1 MSSKIRRKLSGALL
15 IMLIISMAFLC
26 VLAGGVFFA
35 RAEGTL
41 TSITV
46 EVNPETRIYYDD
58 TLDSLK
64 GNSGDMVEKLI
75 VTGYF
80 NDDTSRR
87 LAPDEYA
94 LSAEG
99 LDGSAQLGT
108 NSLTV
113 TVTAGG
119 DIENS
124 VTFTPRGNDTV
135 AIEAE
140 YVGQKIYPYTFL
152 WNEDFVVYGIRR
164 DGSKGILEPGAYSLR
179 YNLRATP
186 DNASDPYVSEVEII
200 YPGDEF
206 IQPCV
211 VPVNVTKLEVT
222 GISVPSIQDRQ
233 NVGADFDPTL
243 FSATIFYSDGGSAST
258 TCADSNFYY
267 SYAFQN
273 DEGEWIPIKVYD
285 LDQHTMILNPDLTA
299 EEIAE
304 YADKNGYGYFNGS
317 DYIFVYYV
325 ESGKVVP
332 TKVRIG
338 IKTIPI
344 LPVSMIVQEDG
355 SAFTVSDAPG
365 LDISESKP
373 LYYQYS
379 VGENEA
385 VTGIAQHF
393 SIGGNTPFNANYMTV
408 TVMDGGD
415 DVTASCVQ
423 GETGAFSL
431 TDAGIYTVT
440 VALNPGY
447 YWDIAGYSSLS
458 EISYTVTV
466 SPASLDDFLGVEI
479 AGWTY
484 GGYQAG
490 SNAPVVTGNYGDADV
505 TYYFSGTQND
515 GSDYSKEVTAAA
527 GTALSDAQ
535 VPSHAGNYT
544 LYISVAASADGNFA
558 ASSMP
563 AESAVPFE
571 VSRAKVKTPGRGED
585 YTDLTYN
592 AKPQSVTISA
602 TNIKD
607 LVNVTCTPQT
617 NAGTYQFTVSLK
629 DKYNYEWDTTVSEAD
644 TADKN
649 LSWEIKQFTETAITA
664 LSVANWEYGSGP
676 NDPVFEWTFKSELS
690 SVMPQYTYYYDENGD
705 GTYSERL
712 TPAPDSQ
719 SPAGNYKVVAVIAG
733 NTNYVAASAE
743 TTFVITRKGVEIPQI
758 TGRYTYSGSPI
769 TVSILPDDIGTYY
782 EVVDGSDTRTDA
794 GDYELILRLIGNYAW
809 SEATDA
815 NGNDVTGNL
824 RLSWRIKRKGVERP
838 QITGYDGEGGY
849 IYQDGETIS
858 VQYSG
863 SENLNKYY
871 TASDD
876 TSGINAGDY
885 TLTLTPTANYC
896 WKTDDG
902 DTAAYPLP
910 WKIVPRKVA
919 APTAGSTFTFD
930 GSKKTYVFGG
940 FDGKAM
946 QISVIVEE
954 DGDKY
959 GLDTSVIGEVTA
971 IHAGTYTIKVSLKN
985 SNYAWS
991 DAGAS
996 ERTYMFVIGRK
1007 GVDKPQITGYPE
1019 GESGYVYNDGETI
1032 SAQYSGSEYLGT
1044 YYTAS
1049 GDESGIDARNYTLTL
1064 TLKSDYQWTDGG
1076 TGTHDLDWSIVARK
1090 IAKPTIAPKD
1100 NVYTGTTLTAII
1112 SGIDANAK
1120 KSLKISSSCDE
1131 GDAEGFSLSE
1141 IDGAQIT
1148 VSALHAGTYTVTFT
1162 LNNAEVDNYVWSDDN
1177 GTDELNLKWTVQKA
1191 QSEITD
1197 NTVTVGDVTF
1207 GKAPAAPEFEADFGK
1222 DSADITY
1229 YYKKTKDG
1237 TYSALDKA
1245 PDENSAAGYYK
1256 VEVYIPAGDDWEQSA
1271 VAEDEFLIDRQ
1282 AVAVPEIE
1290 GTYIYD
1296 KSWQTVR
1303 FTTDGV
1309 EKGYFTVSDG
1319 EQRNA
1324 GSYTVTLTLADNY
1337 KWDVDGNGYDTQSR
1351 SYVFSTESDNAWV
1364 ILQRQV
1370 ARISLT
1376 ENTKVSD
1383 ASVPGTPEA
1392 QSNEIISFDETYG
1405 AEAYKFSNLSAGLT
1419 KSESGKAFTAK
1430 NAGTYT
1436 VTVGL
1441 TANYTWATGGE
1452 NSFVLTWTIGK
1463 KEVSIPS
1470 GVTRRLEFNGSE
1482 LYPEAIYDSVAD
1494 NIAYYDYA
1502 EDIFWK
1508 YGEGGNTPIAN
1519 TTDKG
1524 AYYLSF
1530 ELYDPLN
1537 FCWKINES
1545 DKGTEEW
1552 MLDHTGGENGKT
1564 LYVWYEI
1571 TAKQYDK
1578 YVTVTVKNITYGQS
1592 VQPQL
1597 TLDIVA
1603 DPNLSEVQN
1612 EIAADS
1618 PDNNTIAYYYSG
1630 TTLGGET
1637 YGGTGPGIEVAP
1649 AAAGT
1654 YYLVVVIEETANYA
1668 KTYIGDG
1675 ENKITFTIAPAQ
1687 LTPTFEGASDGGYSY
1702 EYGNSKD
1709 VSVTFTGY
1717 QHGEGAGNV
1726 PVTCEYKSKSTS
1738 FTSGNA
1744 VMLPVGSYTVT
1755 ASISN
1760 RNYYISQVEGKYELS
1775 ASKDYEVT
1783 KKDLTV
1789 TVTGQSVVYGE
1800 ALKNWVNFLSA
1811 EGWVKGEKAS
1821 LESAYFAWLVAE
1833 EGVVCTYEQGSD
1845 VGTYKVTLQD
1855 PTSTLEGMGN
1865 YNIIYKDYDDNGAVV
1880 SVSKRKITVTIADK
1894 SSIYGGEIAAFTAKN
1909 AFTDEQGMTG
1919 EVIFGAAAYTLEAR
1933 DLATGEEPVTLS
1945 TKSDAVQYRIVGVPT
1960 EEGQKNYEIV
1970 FKREGTGTGTE
1981 YAVYTIEKADIVVG
1995 DADYSAVYSGA
2006 AQKDLI
2012 QAKLNEVTTIVNAEL
2027 GQNVTWTFSLTDG
2040 GAYGDLGDFK
2050 DVTKNAGVDGAV
2062 TVYYKVTADNH
2073 NEKTGSFTVTI
2084 SRADLHVSVQDAVVD
2099 YGFAVDAG
2107 KFVLIY
2113 DGFKENDNA
2122 GDFVNAENVTY
2133 SILSGDAAYA
2143 AGAAAGSEFV
2153 VTPSGITSDNYNV
2166 IFDGTGTLVVAP
2178 RKITV
2183 TLKAQTAV
2191 YAGQDYTYILGG
2203 VYGEDYTAVWGGVT
2217 EQEGKT
2223 NVTSFTGSE
2232 GALYDSTNPS
2242 LQLAAYLTSHDV
2254 GSYKIFMQS
2263 AGNENYAVTV
2273 ENAENKL
2280 FTITAKPITVSIT
2293 DGEGEYTYGETVS
2306 HGFDYAGQLCGE
2318 DTVSVTLTYTGTKY
2332 DSTTAPVN
2340 AGSYRVTLTISGNE
2354 NYVLNEETYADFTI
2368 RPKALTITADDK
2380 ETYYGEVA
2388 PAFTAT
2394 LDGLASAYK
2403 EADRMLIEGLL
2414 AGKFSCAYMVGDDV
2428 NDGID
2433 ILIADQEGIKAGA
2446 GNYEIAFVGG
2456 KLVVNARPIIVVID
2470 DQTTVYGES
2479 TAELTAAVS
2488 EEIGDD
2494 NYGVYGEDQNI
2505 WSLSVKNGDA
2515 ALDEK
2520 TSVGTYDIVG
2530 AIEDTNTNYAVTFR
2544 GKSGGEHGVYTITP
2558 KKVTIS
2564 FDEPDLTYSGTAK
2577 NITATIKDL
2586 MSWDSALQPSLS
2598 YSGNTFSDG
2607 AHVGTDAPVKAG
2619 SYTVRASLRS
2629 DNYYIGGNADDGYI
2643 RYDDHEFTVQKA
2655 KLTITVSV
2663 GTSEIAY
2670 GKDAPASSYTYEIG
2684 GFVNGETES
2693 VLSGGIVYE
2702 TAYQP
2707 GATSGSAG
2715 RSYAVTHD
2723 TEDSEA
2729 FASNNYSF
2737 AVTDGEFEV
2746 VARETAISISFAEI
2760 GEKNTYIYGQT
2771 QAAVAEAENL
2781 FGSDDMQFVYTYT
2794 GRNGTEY
2801 ADADNRADYPTWA
2814 GEYTVTV
2821 SSNNTNYKLIG
2832 TLSADYTIAQ
2842 KQVKVTAENKE
2853 VTYGEDAPAFT
2864 VSYAQGD
2871 FAYGENENTIE
2882 FTDKTPDYVCTY
2894 EKGAEKG
2901 SVREYDIEVSGL
2913 SSRNYTFVY
2922 TKGTLTVLK
2931 REIEVTISDGESVYG
2946 ESVDLYALAKVTS
2959 STKLA
2964 EGDTLID
2971 VVLFVTYN
2979 AEGSSQEIKNAGTYY
2994 IAGKA
2999 NEESAGK
3006 NYEITFKAS
3015 YQVPSVGGVAA
3026 KYTVKQKAVWIDFTL
3041 PQGDDSVYNGAQKS
3055 VTVEINKED
3064 IVGEDNIQIIPYYE
3078 GIDDTVYAKTDVAP
3092 TDAGSY
3098 RVTFTADDSNYTA
3111 ASFSTKLTIAPR
3123 TIDIVWLNAEFTYNG
3138 TVQTV
3143 TASYAPW
3150 VNGEKVTDSEQFIQL
3165 AVSVISYNNGTAQ
3178 DFKNAGAYVF
3188 GATFEGTDNVK
3199 GNYVLPSNATRSYVI
3214 EKYAIK
3220 VTILSASSEYGD
3232 PIAQLKVKE
3241 GAETVFECDRVGGEF
3256 WWTNVFTLST
3266 NAVQGSVVG
3275 NYTIEGTA
3283 TSGAGENYAITF
3295 TNEAGNSTVAQYRV
3309 EKRVLIVSVD
3319 GFEVVYGESVDNGS
3333 IKLLYA
3339 RKNGDGTA
3347 FYNDETDSVVNKSGI
3362 GFAYDYTACQTNAGT
3377 RVGVTVSGLS
3387 ADNYAFEYTDNEY
3400 ATSDAADGGFT
3411 VIKRTVSVENSF
3423 IGRLTGLTYDAT
3435 DRWSEITAE
3444 DLGGFGLAKGES
3456 VGDQLKFVYA
3466 FTYNESEFIYDAAS
3480 NPIKNA
3486 GAYTVT
3492 VTIDDTSSNYV
3503 LDKEYRLP
3511 FEIAKKALTV
3521 TVDGNIADQEQQ
3533 DISVVYGDPLT
3544 NKAIID
3550 GYLRYDGFVPGE
3562 DEWSTNIYS
3571 GITVVHYYVS
3581 AKEGR
3586 TDAGSRLAVK
3596 LTVPSAINYEI
3607 TPVDGYISVQKR
3619 LIQLSADGKQY
3630 CGYYDGAYGTYGG
3643 EINRMIALVSGLMED
3658 DDLAE
3663 EISFSYH
3670 YAGTANDKE
3679 NTIDRTFTGD
3689 DFFTAE
3695 ELKDIHAG
3703 TYTVTVTITSTNYAV
3718 QNGTTDVSQE
3728 FSWRILKQRVAS
3740 PLWKTSSF
3748 PASGA
3753 EQENKI
3759 EGYNIDLYLYKD
3771 AGGDDNMPSYI
3782 NNNDGERTVT
3792 MRATYAGRYWAEFE
3806 LINGDDYVWE
3816 AQTDTGYDEA
3826 TLRVYWTISK
3836 YTNLQVSITGIQLNG
3851 EQIGIVMGEDTNQWF
3866 AHSWTY
3872 GDTFGTFLATAS
3884 YNDGIPFTGTIR
3896 FSVWY
3901 KNGENSYESVT
3912 NYLNAGTYYV
3922 KAVIDGSADYE
3933 YTESTAVFFTISK
3946 KEVDVPTLDG
3956 NSVYNHGA
3964 DVTSDISG
3972 YDQTVM
3978 YISGSNVTV
3987 DSDEEG
3993 YYISAVNA
4001 GSYFIRITLSDTRN
4015 YKWRDGLAESVRTL
4029 TWKVSPFEVKAPV
4042 IETGF
4047 ETEYCAAVVK
4057 LDYTDSEHKQYYMVT
4072 GDLSATNAGEYE
4084 AVAVLKNKSNYIWQS
4099 DTAENGTSN
4108 DIAVTWTI
4116 RQAANSWKEGKDTYT
4131 RAGWVFGEEATEET
4145 LPEAKFGEVVVRY
4158 YLDESYSQPY
4168 LDAFFKT
4175 TPAGTYYVVVEVAAT
4190 DNYEGLTGDLA
4201 IRSSFTIGK
4210 AANGWIGAYAREGWI
4225 YGSSASAETLP
4236 TAKFGTV
4243 TVAYYTDEKRTALY
4257 QGNFDNETDAG
4268 TYYVLLTVD
4277 GTDNYEALRDETKSF
4292 TVSKA
4297 IAYAV
4302 WDESQNLIYDGQPKT
4317 VGATY
4322 LNVKGEQT
4330 SLTVRVVSYGGEAGE
4345 RDILHAGTYELEASF
4360 ASGEGDN
4367 YDLQNVVHMITVEAK
4382 TIVIDILPQ
4391 TAVYSGAIPVLS
4403 QEEGVAYSIETAEG
4417 VVGDDDLGILLT
4429 LVNAG
4434 ADVGVYSIT
4443 GTWDNSDYNVVFTG
4457 DKSMFTVTALEITIT
4472 FSDIMGGTYGNV
4484 VPASAT
4490 AHKYDGGEAVDVSV
4504 GLFYAGTPNGGN
4516 HTEYGTE
4523 IPVDAGSYTV
4533 TAYVESGN
4541 YSIVGLNSAVFN
4553 IAKAG
4558 IEVKRIEAKKFN
4570 NALQTADV
4578 EFTNDVPDEVYNVI
4592 NEGGINAGLY
4602 DVILTLNTG
4611 YENNYTWVYNGL
4623 AVDSPSMTLTF
4634 TIIAAETEDN
4644 TVIVEIGDFEGW
4656 TFGEE
4661 AIMPEASA
4669 DFGTPVFYYSDA
4681 RDGTYTLTVPQH
4693 AGTYWLKAVVP
4704 ETTNNAESSSEPV
4717 QFTIA
4722 QAKVATPTFD
4732 GGYASVYDASAQVRY
4747 FVGYDRSKMAI
4758 VSNDGALISDDG
4770 KYAIRATNAGEYRV
4784 VFRLIYQDDYRDYVW
4799 AESDTDEVGIV
4810 WTIAKA
4816 PNAWLEGK
4824 DSYQREGWKQGES
4837 ATAATLPAA
4846 EFGNV
4851 TVTYY
4856 TDQACTI
4863 KYEGSFDGNTPAGTY
4878 YVVVEVAATDNYE
4891 GLTGQNAITASFT
4904 VEAAE
4909 EASDLI
4915 VPIVILACLM
4925 VVEIVFLVCLIRKRN
4940 TEKE

>member
-1 MSSKIRRKLSGALL
+1 MSSKARRKLSGALL
-15 IMLIISMAFLC
+15 VMLIISMAFLC

-140 YVGQKIYPYTFL
+140 YVGQEIYPYTFL

-179 YNLRATP
+179 YDLRATP

-211 VPVNVTKLEVT
+211 VRVNVTKLEVT

-304 YADKNGYGYFNGS
+304 YEDKNGYGYFNGS

-325 ESGKVVP
+325 ESGKVVS

-466 SPASLDDFLGVEI
+466 SPASLDNFLGVKI

-490 SNAPVVTGNYGDADV
+490 SNAPVVTGNYGDAEV
-505 TYYFSGTQND
+505 KYHFSGTQND
-515 GSDYSKEVTAAA
+515 GSDYSKKVTAAA

-535 VPSHAGNYT
+535 VPSQAGDYT
-544 LYISVAASADGNFA
+544 LYISVAESADGNFA
-558 ASSMP
+558 ESSMQ

-571 VSRAKVKTPGRGED
+571 VSRAKVRTPVKGED

-617 NAGTYQFTVSLK
+617 EADTYQFTVSLK

-690 SVMPQYTYYYDENGD
+690 SVMPQYTYYYDKNGD
-705 GTYSERL
+705 GTYSEL
-712 TPAPDSQ
+712 LPAKPDAT
-719 SPAGNYKVVAVIAG
+719 SPAGNYKLVALIAG
-733 NTNYVAASAE
+733 NANYVEASKE
-743 TTFVITRKGVEIPQI
+743 TTFVITRQGVAIPQI
-758 TGRYTYSGSPI
+758 TDSYTYSGEEI
-769 TVSILPDDIGTYY
+769 TVSISPDFIGTYY
-782 EVVDGSDTRTDA
+782 EVVGNSNKGTDA
-794 GDYELILRLIGNYAW
+794 GNYTLVLSLIGNYAW
-809 SEATDA
+809 AEATDA
-815 NGNDVTGNL
+815 NGNDVTGDL
-824 RLSWRIKRKGVERP
+824 SLSWRIMRKGVDKP

-849 IYQDGETIS
+849 IYNDGAEIS
-858 VQYSG
+858 AQYSG
-863 SENLNKYY
+863 SEYLGTYY
-871 TASDD
+871 TASGEE
-876 TSGINAGDY
+876 SGIDAGDY
-885 TLTLTPTANYC
+885 TLILTPTANYC
-896 WKTDDG
+896 WADDG
-902 DTAAYPLP
+902 DTAAYSLP

-919 APTAGSTFTFD
+919 APTADGSTFTFD
-930 GSKKTYVFGG
+930 GSGKTYVFGG

-954 DGDKY
+954 DGDND
-959 GLDTSVIGEVTA
+959 GLDTSVIGQVTA
-971 IHAGTYTIKVSLKN
+971 LHAGTYTITVSLK
-985 SNYAWS
+985 SSQNYAWS

-996 ERTYMFVIGRK
+996 ERTYTFVIGRM
-1007 GVDKPQITGYPE
+1007 GVERPQITGYPE
-1019 GESGYVYNDGETI
+1019 GESGYIYKDGEPI
-1032 SAQYSGSEYLGT
+1032 FAQYSGSENLGT

-1049 GDESGIDARNYTLTL
+1049 GEESGIDAGNYSLTL
-1064 TLKSDYQWTDGG
+1064 TLESDYQWTDGG
-1076 TGTHDLDWSIVARK
+1076 TGTFDLDWSIVARK
-1090 IAKPTIAPKD
+1090 IAKPTISSDD
-1100 NVYTGTTLTAII
+1100 NVYTDETLTAII
-1112 SGIDANAK
+1112 SGIDANAE

-1131 GDAEGFSLSE
+1131 GDAKEFSLSAIE
-1141 IDGAQIT
+1141 GTQIT

-1162 LNNAEVDNYVWSDDN
+1162 LNNAGVVNYVWSDGE
-1177 GTDELNLKWTVQKA
+1177 GTAALTLKWTIGKA
-1191 QSEITD
+1191 QSAIKD
-1197 NTVTVGDVTF
+1197 NTVTVADVTF
-1207 GKAPAAPEFEADFGK
+1207 GTAPAAPDFAANFGK

-1237 TYSALDKA
+1237 TYSALGEA
-1245 PDENSAAGYYK
+1245 PDATSPAGYYK

-1271 VAEDEFLIDRQ
+1271 VAEDEFLIDRL
-1282 AVAVPEIE
+1282 AVAVPKIE
-1290 GTYIYD
+1290 GEYTYN
-1296 KSWQTVR
+1296 KSPQTVR

-1309 EKGYFTVSDG
+1309 EKGYFTVEGGSQTD
-1319 EQRNA
+1319 A

-1337 KWDVDGNGYDTQSR
+1337 KWEGDENGYDEQSR
-1351 SYVFSTESDNAWV
+1351 SYVFSTESGNAWV

-1370 ARISLT
+1370 SRISLT

-1383 ASVPGTPEA
+1383 VSVPGTPEP

-1405 AEAYKFSNLSAGLT
+1405 AEAYVFSALSDGLT
-1419 KSESGKAFTAK
+1419 KSESGKAFTAT

-1441 TANYTWATGGE
+1441 TANYTWATEGE
-1452 NSFVLTWTIGK
+1452 DSFVLTWTIGK
-1463 KEVSIPS
+1463 KEVEIPS

-1482 LYPEAIYDSVAD
+1482 LYPEAIYDSGTG
-1494 NIAYYDYA
+1494 NAYYGRA
-1502 EDIFWK
+1502 AQPFWK
-1508 YGEGGNTPIAN
+1508 YGEGGNTPVAS

-1530 ELYDPLN
+1530 ELYGPLN

-1552 MLDHTGGENGKT
+1552 MCDYTDGENGKT

-1578 YVTVTVKNITYGQS
+1578 FVTVTVENITYGQS

-1597 TLDIVA
+1597 TLKMEA
-1603 DPNLSEVQN
+1603 DPNLSEVQ
-1612 EIAADS
+1612 EAIAADS
-1618 PDNNTIAYYYSG
+1618 SDKNTIAYYYSG

-1637 YGGTGPGIEVAP
+1637 YGGTGSGIEVAP
-1649 AAAGT
+1649 TAAGT
-1654 YYLVVVIEETANYA
+1654 YYLVVVIEETTNYA
-1668 KTYIGDG
+1668 RTYIGSG

-1687 LTPTFEGASDGGYSY
+1687 LTPNFVGASDGGYSY
-1702 EYGNSKD
+1702 EYGNSKN

-1726 PVTCEYKSKSTS
+1726 LVTCEYKSKSTS
-1738 FTSGNA
+1738 VTRDDAS
-1744 VMLPVGSYTVT
+1744 MLPVGDYTVT

-1760 RNYYISQVEGKYELS
+1760 CNYYISKVEGKYVLS
-1775 ASKDYEVT
+1775 VSKNYEVT

-1800 ALKNWVNFLSA
+1800 ALKDWVACLSA
-1811 EGWVKGEKAS
+1811 EGWVNGEKNS
-1821 LESAYFAWLVAE
+1821 LESDYFTLLAR
-1833 EGVVCTYEQGSD
+1833 EGVVCAYEQGSD

-1855 PTSTLEGMGN
+1855 PTSPLEAGMGN

-1894 SSIYGGEIAAFTAKN
+1894 SSIYGGEIAAFTAAN
-1909 AFTDEQGMTG
+1909 AFTGGQTVPGD
-1919 EVIFGAAAYTLEAR
+1919 VIFGDAAYTLEAR
-1933 DLATGEEPVTLS
+1933 DFATGEEPVTLS
-1945 TKSDAVQYRIVGVPT
+1945 TKSAARQYRIVGVPT
-1960 EEGQKNYEIV
+1960 AEGQKNYEIDFV
-1970 FKREGTGTGTE
+1970 GSKGT
-1981 YAVYTIEKADIVVG
+1981 YAVYTIKKADIAVG

-2012 QAKLNEVTTIVNAEL
+2012 RAKLDDVTTIVNAEL

-2050 DVTKNAGVDGAV
+2050 DVTKNAGKDGAV

-2073 NEKTGSFTVTI
+2073 NDKTGSFTVTI
-2084 SRADLHVSVQDAVVD
+2084 SRADLRVSVQDAVVD
-2099 YGFAVDAG
+2099 YGFAVDES
-2107 KFVLIY
+2107 KFVLVY
-2113 DGFKENDNA
+2113 DGFKGSDNA
-2122 GDFVNAENVTY
+2122 EKFVNAENVTY
-2133 SILSGDAAYA
+2133 SMLSGDAAYA

-2153 VTPSGITSDNYNV
+2153 VKPSGITSDNYNV
-2166 IFDGTGTLVVAP
+2166 IFDSTGTLVVAP

-2183 TLKAQTAV
+2183 TLRAQTAV
-2191 YAGQDYTYILGG
+2191 YEGQDHTYTLGG
-2203 VYGEDYTAVWGGVT
+2203 VYGENYTAVWGGVT
-2217 EQEGKT
+2217 AQEGKT

-2232 GALYDSTNPS
+2232 GALYDSTDPS
-2242 LQLAAYLTSHDV
+2242 LQLAAELTSHDV

-2263 AGNENYAVTV
+2263 ADNENYAVTV
-2273 ENAENKL
+2273 ENAENIL

-2293 DGEGEYTYGETVS
+2293 DGEREYTYGETVS
-2306 HGFDYAGQLCGE
+2306 HRFDYTGQLCGE
-2318 DTVSVTLTYTGTKY
+2318 DTVSVTLTYTGTGEY
-2332 DSTTAPVN
+2332 DSTTAPRN
-2340 AGSYRVTLTISGNE
+2340 AGSYRVTLTISGNA
-2354 NYVLNEETYADFTI
+2354 NYVLKAATYADFTI
-2368 RPKALTITADDK
+2368 SPKALTITADDK
-2380 ETYYGEVA
+2380 QTYYGEAA

-2394 LDGLASAYK
+2394 LDGLASAY
-2403 EADRMLIEGLL
+2403 ESADRGLIEGLL
-2414 AGKFSCAYMVGDDV
+2414 VGKFSCAYTVGDDI

-2433 ILIADQEGIKAGA
+2433 ILITDQEGIKAGA
-2446 GNYEIAFVGG
+2446 GNYEIEFVGG

-2470 DQTTVYGES
+2470 DQTTVYGEA
-2479 TAELTAAVS
+2479 TAQLTADVS
-2488 EEIGDD
+2488 KEIGEGI
-2494 NYGVYGEDQNI
+2494 YGVYGEDKNI

-2530 AIEDTNTNYAVTFR
+2530 AIEDTNYAVTFR
-2544 GKSGGEHGVYTITP
+2544 GKSGGEHGVYKITP

-2586 MSWDSALQPSLS
+2586 MSWDSVLQPSLS

-2607 AHVGTDAPVKAG
+2607 AHVGTGAPVKAG
-2619 SYTVRASLRS
+2619 RYTVRASLLS
-2629 DNYYIGGNADDGYI
+2629 NNYYIEWNAEDGYI
-2643 RYDDHEFTVQKA
+2643 RYDDHEFTVQK
-2655 KLTITVSV
+2655 KELTITVSV
-2663 GTSEIAY
+2663 GTTKIEY
-2670 GKDAPASSYTYEIG
+2670 GHDAPSSSYTYEIG
-2684 GFVNGETES
+2684 GFVNSETET
-2693 VLSGGIVYE
+2693 VLSGGIVYK

-2707 GATSGSAG
+2707 GATFGSAG

-2723 TEDSEA
+2723 TEDGEA

-2746 VARETAISISFAEI
+2746 VARETAITISFADI

-2771 QAAVAEAENL
+2771 QAAVAAALDL

-2801 ADADNRADYPTWA
+2801 ADDADNRADYPTWA

-2821 SSNNTNYKLIG
+2821 SSNNTNYELIG

-2882 FTDKTPDYVCTY
+2882 FTDTPDYVCTY

-2922 TKGTLTVLK
+2922 TKGTLTVTK
-2931 REIEVTISDGESVYG
+2931 RAIEVTISDDESVYG

-2959 STKLA
+2959 SIILA
-2964 EGDTLID
+2964 DGDTLKD

-2979 AEGSSQEIKNAGTYY
+2979 AKGSSQEIKNAGTYY

-3015 YQVPSVGGVAA
+3015 YQVPSAGGVAA
-3026 KYTVKQKAVWIDFTL
+3026 KYVVGQKAVWIDFTL
-3041 PQGDDSVYNGAQKS
+3041 PQGDDSLFNGGQKS

-3078 GIDDTVYAKTDVAP
+3078 GIDGTVYAKTDVAP

-3098 RVTFTADDSNYTA
+3098 EVTFTADDSNYTA
-3111 ASFSTKLTIAPR
+3111 ASFSTTLKITPCTVEI
-3123 TIDIVWLNAEFTYNG
+3123 IWLEQEFTYNG

-3150 VNGEKVTDSEQFIQL
+3150 VNGEKVTDGGQFIQL

-3178 DFKNAGAYVF
+3178 EFKNAGAYVF
-3188 GATFEGTDNVK
+3188 EATFEGTDNAK

-3214 EKYAIK
+3214 GKYAIK

-3362 GFAYDYTACQTNAGT
+3362 GFACDYTACQTNAGT

-3423 IGRLTGLTYDAT
+3423 IGRLTGLIYNAT
-3435 DRWSEITAE
+3435 NRWSEITAE

-3503 LDKEYRLP
+3503 LDKAYILP

-3521 TVDGNIADQEQQ
+3521 TADGNKADEEQQ

-3544 NKAIID
+3544 NATIID
-3550 GYLRYDGFVPGE
+3550 DYLRYDGFVPGE
-3562 DEWSTNIYS
+3562 DELSTGIRR
-3571 GITVVHYYVS
+3571 GITVSHDYVS

-3586 TDAGSRLAVK
+3586 TDAGSRLAVR

-3607 TPVDGYISVQKR
+3607 TPVDGNISVQKR

-3630 CGYYDGAYGTYGG
+3630 CGYYNGAYGTYGG
-3643 EINRMIALVSGLMED
+3643 EINRMIALVSGLMDD

-3670 YAGTANDKE
+3670 YAGTANDGV
-3679 NTIDRTFTGD
+3679 NTLDRTFTGD

-3728 FSWRILKQRVAS
+3728 FSWWILKQRVAS
-3740 PLWKTSSF
+3740 PRWLTSSF

-3753 EQENKI
+3753 VQENKI
-3759 EGYNIDLYLYKD
+3759 EGYNIALYLYKD
-3771 AGGDDNMPSYI
+3771 AGGDDNTPSYI
-3782 NNNDGERTVT
+3782 SNDEGTQTVT
-3792 MRATYAGRYWAEFE
+3792 MRATYAGSYWAEFE

-3816 AQTDTGYDEA
+3816 AQTGTGYDEA

-3836 YTNLQVSITGIQLNG
+3836 YRNLQVTITGMQLNG
-3851 EQIGIVMGEDTNQWF
+3851 EPIGIVMGEDTNQWF

-3946 KEVDVPTLDG
+3946 KEIEVPTLDG
-3956 NSVYNHGA
+3956 NSVYKHGA

-4042 IETGF
+4042 FDSGF

-4108 DIAVTWTI
+4108 DIVVTWTI

-4131 RAGWVFGEEATEET
+4131 RAGWVFGEDATEEI
-4145 LPEAKFGEVVVRY
+4145 LPEAKFGEVVVWY

-4322 LNVKGEQT
+4322 LNVNGEQT
-4330 SLTVRVVSYGGEAGE
+4330 SLAVRVVSYGGEAGE

-4367 YDLQNVVHMITVEAK
+4367 YDLQNVVHTITVEAK

-4429 LVNAG
+4429 LANAG

-4457 DKSMFTVTALEITIT
+4457 DKNMFTVTALEITIT

-4516 HTEYGTE
+4516 YTEYGTE

-4681 RDGTYTLTVPQH
+4681 RDGTYTPTVPQH

-4722 QAKVATPTFD
+4722 QAKVAAPTFD

-4770 KYAIRATNAGEYRV
+4770 KYAIRATDAGEYRV

-4846 EFGNV
+4846 QFGNV